1 MNTGVGYILGLWVL
15 GCLSISAELLMLYHL
30 T

>member
-15 GCLSISAELLMLYHL
+15 DCLSISAELLMLYHL